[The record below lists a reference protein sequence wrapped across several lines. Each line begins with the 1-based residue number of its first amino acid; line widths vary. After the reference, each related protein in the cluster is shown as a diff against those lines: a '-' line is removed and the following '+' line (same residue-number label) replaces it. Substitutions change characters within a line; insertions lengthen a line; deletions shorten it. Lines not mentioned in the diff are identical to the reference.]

1 MVVDA
6 LNEMEGVFCLNPDG
20 AFYVYPDISALI
32 GRCRPD
38 GGVIKTDS
46 DFVTALLELGEVA
59 VVPGVA
65 FGLSPCF
72 RISYAESD
80 TVLETALAR
89 IAQVVAS
96 LE

>member
-1 MVVDA
+1 MRVGVAVV
-6 LNEMEGVFCLNPDG
+6 P
-20 AFYVYPDISALI
+20 
-32 GRCRPD
+32 
-38 GGVIKTDS
+38 
-46 DFVTALLELGEVA
+46 LGEVA

>member
-6 LNEMEGVFCLNPDG
+6 LNEIEGIFCLNPDG

-32 GRCRPD
+32 GKCRPD
-38 GGVIKTDS
+38 GVVIKTDS
-46 DFVTALLELGEVA
+46 DFVAALLELGEVA

-80 TVLETALAR
+80 AVLKTALAR
-89 IAQVVAS
+89 IARVVGS
-96 LE
+96 LK

>member
-1 MVVDA
+1 MI
-6 LNEMEGVFCLNPDG
+6 E
-20 AFYVYPDISALI
+20 
-32 GRCRPD
+32 
-38 GGVIKTDS
+38 TDS
-46 DFVTALLELGEVA
+46 DFVAHVLAAAEVA

-80 TVLETALAR
+80 AVLKEALDR
-89 IAQVVAS
+89 IARLVDA